1 MNPGAGPRRS
11 WSTAAV
17 IALRAVVEVPTPDP
31 GTPWPVAAAP
41 SRSWLALDGECTD
54 DQVGLFVAAA
64 VGGLDVPPPGGRDEI
79 VDRLLSEETLFIQ
92 GGLRLHDA
100 ETGALVVPSCCNGLA
115 DWLLVSAGL
124 APSSFGHDPDPQ
136 IEYVGDSVRVW
147 PDGVGNRDRG
157 SFAGEPVDLPRAT
170 LGTLLCAVRTDLVG
184 FLTAVA
190 GWTDRIGLRR
200 PRAGTGGDDRPPV
213 RDLGTLGPGRLATP
227 HQILNRHAPGPPLG
241 QDPSDRRR
249 SPAGSMVGAVPV
261 AAEATTGRRRSP
273 AGSMVGAVPVAG
285 EADHRSAAV
294 SGRLSGRRCSSR
306 GRGRPRPRVAPRV
319 GGRRPCRRGPGLRVA
334 PAPPRRPR
342 RRARRGPGAASGTVG
357 RPP

>member
-1 MNPGAGPRRS
+1 MVDCCGDRAAGCCRGSDARPGYAVAGGGGAFEVVAGPRRRQHRRS
-11 WSTAAV
+11 GWSVRGRRGRWIGRAAT
-17 IALRAVVEVPTPDP
+17 RRTRRDR
-31 GTPWPVAAAP
+31 GPVAVRGDP
-41 SRSWLALDGECTD
+41 
-54 DQVGLFVAAA
+54 FV
-64 VGGLDVPPPGGRDEI
+64 
-79 VDRLLSEETLFIQ
+79 Q

-273 AGSMVGAVPVAG
+273 AGSMVGAVPVAA